1 MSFSVMVPAFL
12 AGWRDVPLDGYA
24 FRGVPERDGPASTGR
39 VKAVTVADASELG
52 GEEVKN

>member
-12 AGWRDVPLDGYA
+12 AGWQGVPLDGYA

>member
-1 MSFSVMVPAFL
+1 MGRRKMPPTRVSEDAEVL
-12 AGWRDVPLDGYA
+12 GDVAPVGGA
-24 FRGVPERDGPASTGR
+24 RSASTGR

>member
-1 MSFSVMVPAFL
+1 MSFSVMVPALL
-12 AGWRDVPLDGYA
+12 AGWQDVPLDGYT
-24 FRGVPERDGPASTGR
+24 FGVFPNGTGPASTGR

>member
-1 MSFSVMVPAFL
+1 MSFSVMVSAFL

-24 FRGVPERDGPASTGR
+24 FRGVPERDGPANTGR

-52 GEEVKN
+52 GEDIKN